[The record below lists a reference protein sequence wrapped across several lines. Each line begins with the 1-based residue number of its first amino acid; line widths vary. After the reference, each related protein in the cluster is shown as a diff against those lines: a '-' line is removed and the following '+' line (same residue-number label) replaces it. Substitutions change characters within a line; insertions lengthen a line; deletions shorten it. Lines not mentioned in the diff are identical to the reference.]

1 MKNIYFWA
9 CDICKSSGEGILA
22 RSFIKKLKI
31 YNKNYKIINIC
42 KQSKF
47 QKRNL
52 EQNCSSFFH
61 KYIFPLYGIYVLWKY
76 HLNGKITCYINYLPL
91 WNILIFLLLPQKT
104 ILGPI
109 TGSYPLKK
117 WSIKLNFLYK
127 LSSIILNIKY
137 NKILFA
143 TNFFRKYF
151 KKNNNCCYNFII
163 SNIKILKTNKKKY
176 DFIFYY
182 RDHYNKGNDFLGK
195 IINYLANNKY
205 KIAVI
210 GDKIYNTASDNIF
223 CYGYVNRNLALKIIG
238 KSKYSILSKEN
249 LFSYFMQDCLSKQL
263 VIFYNKDYSKFIS
276 GLNKNINPKNYN
288 NLIPIDYNSTKAAIK
303 IIKFKIKNK
312 SITIKKINQSNLILE
327 KNLKVQY

>member
-1 MKNIYFWA
+1 MKDIYFWA
-9 CDICKSSGEGILA
+9 SDICKSSGEGILA
-22 RSFIKKLKI
+22 RSFIKKLKF

-42 KQSKF
+42 KNSKF

-52 EQNCSSFFH
+52 KQNCSSFFH
-61 KYIFPLYGIYVLWKY
+61 KYIFPLYGVYVLWKY
-76 HLNGKITCYINYLPL
+76 HLNGKNTSYINYLPL
-91 WNILIFLLLPQKT
+91 WNVLIFLFLPQKT

-109 TGSYPLKK
+109 TGSFPLKK

-137 NKILFA
+137 NKVLFA

-151 KKNNNCCYNFII
+151 NKNDNFYYNFII
-163 SNIKILKTNKKKY
+163 SNIKILKIEKKKY
-176 DFIFYY
+176 DFVFYY
-182 RDHYNKGNDFLGK
+182 RTHYNKGNDFLRK
-195 IINYLANNKY
+195 IIIYLADNKY

-210 GDKIYNTASDNIF
+210 GDKIYDTDNDNIF
-223 CYGYVNRNLALKIIG
+223 YYGYVNRNLALNIIG

-276 GLNKNINPKNYN
+276 ELNKNINPKNYN
-288 NLIPIDYNSTKAAIK
+288 NLIPIDYNSTAATIK
-303 IIKFKIKNK
+303 IIMVKIKNK
-312 SITIKKINQSNLILE
+312 FITIKKINQTNLSLK
-327 KNLKVQY
+327 KNFRI